1 MNRLHLMLLAAMFF
15 THSGVAEQIE
25 LIDGSKIQGKVLSMS
40 NGSYRIETQSLG
52 VVDVP
57 AGRIRSISQSRGT
70 PAGTKS
76 SPTNAAVQSLQAG
89 MVQNQDIMSRIRNLQ
104 NDPDMQ
110 AVLRDPDLMQ
120 AIQSFDL
127 KAVSDHPKIKR
138 LMQNEDIKSIK
149 GKVN

>member
-15 THSGVAEQIE
+15 TQSAVAEQIE
-25 LIDGSKIQGKVLSMS
+25 LIDGSTIQGKVLSMS
-40 NGSYRIETQSLG
+40 NGSYRIETESLG

-57 AGRIRSISQSRGT
+57 ASRIRTISQSRRA
-70 PAGTKS
+70 PAETKPS
-76 SPTNAAVQSLQAG
+76 QANAAVQSLQAG

-110 AVLRDPDLMQ
+110 AVLRDPELMQ

-127 KAVSDHPKIKR
+127 KAVSDHPKIQR
-138 LMQNEDIKSIK
+138 LMQNEEIQHIRQ
-149 GKVN
+149 KVN